1 MVFNSILHDMKFVG
15 EITDPIHKFIRFTE
29 LEKKIIDSNVFQ
41 RLRRIKQLAGAHLV
55 YPAAQHSRFE
65 HSLGTMHVAGLA
77 GEHLFSIGV
86 IDKES
91 IQELRVASLLH
102 DIGHGPFS
110 HLFEEALKVTG
121 NSNHETLGAKII
133 CKTELGDILSDYGF
147 SPQTISEISFGNSKV
162 KFKNEIISGSLSSDL
177 MDYLPRDGY
186 FTGVEYGKVDYNRI
200 INSFRVTDSKSL
212 ALDISSFYSFESM
225 IISRFEM
232 FRAVYF
238 HKTVRS
244 AEVMLLH
251 SILLSSD
258 ILNLKGLALTDYLN
272 LTDESIICTI
282 SSSRNNKAA
291 QEMIS
296 NYLDRKLLKCVYE
309 RFIRKRDNYTKLN
322 RDKIEE
328 LRLEIARLAKIDEKK
343 IFLDTYG
350 ISLVPLAPNKQE
362 MKSILLVSEDEFF
375 KQPVSNL
382 PLVNSITGY
391 LDMIRVYTN
400 HKDRKKITKISKDV
414 LDKELPEKQ

>member
-1 MVFNSILHDMKFVG
+1 MALNSLVDMKFVG
-15 EITDPIHKFIRFTE
+15 EIADPIHKFIRFTD
-29 LEKKIIDSNVFQ
+29 LEKKIIDSVVFQ

-77 GEHLFSIGV
+77 GEHLFSIGA
-86 IDKES
+86 IEKES

-121 NSNHETLGAKII
+121 NKNHETIGAEII
-133 CKTELGDILSDYGF
+133 CKTELSDILSGSGY
-147 SPQTISEISFGNSKV
+147 SPKSISEISFGNSKV
-162 KFKNEIISGSLSSDL
+162 KFKNEIISGSLSADL
-177 MDYLPRDGY
+177 MDYLPRDGF

-200 INSFRVTDSKSL
+200 INSFRVTDNESL

-225 IISRFEM
+225 MISRFEM

-251 SILLSSD
+251 SILLSSEA
-258 ILNLKGLALTDYLN
+258 LNLSKLSLNDYLKLTD
-272 LTDESIICTI
+272 DSILWKIY
-282 SSSRNNKAA
+282 SSQNNKIGK
-291 QEMIS
+291 EMIS
-296 NYLDRKLLKCVYE
+296 NYLERKLLKCVYE

-328 LRLEIARLAKIDEKK
+328 LRLKIARLANIDERK

-350 ISLVPLAPNKQE
+350 ISLVPLAPNKKE

-400 HKDRKKITKISKDV
+400 HKDRKNITNISKDV
-414 LDKELPEKQ
+414 LDKELPEK

>member
-1 MVFNSILHDMKFVG
+1 MKYVG
-15 EITDPIHKFIRFTE
+15 EIADPIHKYIRFTE
-29 LEKKIIDSNVFQ
+29 LEKKIIDSKVFQ

-65 HSLGTMHVAGLA
+65 HSLGTMHLAGLA
-77 GEHLFSIGV
+77 GEHLFSMGV
-86 IDKES
+86 LDNES
-91 IQELRVASLLH
+91 IQELRIASLLH

-110 HLFEEALKVTG
+110 HLFEEALKVTS
-121 NSNHETLGAKII
+121 NKNHENIGSEII
-133 CKTELGDILSDYGF
+133 CKTEISDILLSFGY
-147 SPQTISEISFGNSKV
+147 SPTNISEISFGQSKI

-177 MDYLPRDGY
+177 MDYLPRDGF

-200 INSFRVTDSKSL
+200 INSFRVTNNDNL
-212 ALDISSFYSFESM
+212 ALDISSSYSFESM
-225 IISRFEM
+225 IISRYEM

-251 SILLSSD
+251 SLLLSSD
-258 ILNLKGLALTDYLN
+258 ILNLNNITLKDHLN
-272 LTDESIICTI
+272 LTDDNILWNILSSI
-282 SSSRNNKAA
+282 NNEMAK
-291 QEMIS
+291 EMIS

-309 RFIRKRDNYTKLN
+309 RFIRKRDNLTQLN
-322 RDKIEE
+322 RERIEE
-328 LRLEIARLAKIDEKK
+328 LRLQIARLSNIDERK
-343 IFLDTYG
+343 IFLDTSG

-400 HKDRKKITKISKDV
+400 HKDRKKITNISRDV
-414 LDKELPEKQ
+414 LDKELPEK

>member
-1 MVFNSILHDMKFVG
+1 MPFNCIQGMKFVG
-15 EITDPIHKFIRFTE
+15 EIADPIHKFIRFTD
-29 LEKKIIDSNVFQ
+29 LERKIIDSSVFQ

-65 HSLGTMHVAGLA
+65 HSLGTMHVAGIA
-77 GEHLFSIGV
+77 GEHLFSIGA
-86 IDKES
+86 IDKDS
-91 IQELRVASLLH
+91 IQELRAASLLH

-121 NSNHETLGAKII
+121 NKNHETIGEEII
-133 CKTELGDILSDYGF
+133 CKTELSDILSGF
-147 SPQTISEISFGNSKV
+147 GYSPKTISEISFGNSKV

-177 MDYLPRDGY
+177 MDYLPRDGF

-200 INSFRVTDSKSL
+200 INSFRVTDNQNL

-251 SILLSSD
+251 SILLSSEE
-258 ILNLKGLALTDYLN
+258 LNLPSLSLDDYLKLTD
-272 LTDESIICTI
+272 DSILVMM
-282 SSSRNNKAA
+282 SSSQNNKIAK
-291 QEMIS
+291 EMIS
-296 NYLDRKLLKCVYE
+296 NYFERKLLKCVYE

-328 LRLEIARLAKIDEKK
+328 LRLKIARLANIDERK

-350 ISLVPLAPNKQE
+350 ISLVPLAPNKKE

-400 HKDRKKITKISKDV
+400 HKDRKNITNISKDV

>member
-1 MVFNSILHDMKFVG
+1 MKFVG

-77 GEHLFSIGV
+77 GEHLFSMGV

-121 NSNHETLGAKII
+121 NSNHETLGAEII

-147 SPQTISEISFGNSKV
+147 SPHTISEISFGKSKV

-177 MDYLPRDGY
+177 MDYLPRDGF

-258 ILNLKGLALTDYLN
+258 ILNLKELALTDYLK
-272 LTDESIICTI
+272 LTDESIICSI
-282 SSSRNNKAA
+282 SSSQNNKVAR
-291 QEMIS
+291 EMIS

-309 RFIRKRDNYTKLN
+309 RFIRKQDNYTKLN

-328 LRLEIARLAKIDEKK
+328 LRLEIARLANIDEKK

-400 HKDRKKITKISKDV
+400 HKDRKRITKISKDV

>member
-1 MVFNSILHDMKFVG
+1 MKFVG

-77 GEHLFSIGV
+77 GEHLFSMGV

-121 NSNHETLGAKII
+121 NSNHETLGAKIV
-133 CKTELGDILSDYGF
+133 CKTEIGDILSDYGF

-177 MDYLPRDGY
+177 MDYLPRDGF
-186 FTGVEYGKVDYNRI
+186 FTGVEYGKVDYHRI

-258 ILNLKGLALTDYLN
+258 ILNLRGLALTDYLN
-272 LTDESIICTI
+272 LTDESIICSI
-282 SSSRNNKAA
+282 SSSQNNKVAK
-291 QEMIS
+291 EMIS

-328 LRLEIARLAKIDEKK
+328 LRLEIARLANIDEKK

-400 HKDRKKITKISKDV
+400 HKDRKRITIISKDV

>member
-1 MVFNSILHDMKFVG
+1 MKFVG
-15 EITDPIHKFIRFTE
+15 EIADPIHKFIRFTD
-29 LEKKIIDSNVFQ
+29 LEKKIIDSSVFQ

-77 GEHLFSIGV
+77 GEHLFSLGV

-110 HLFEEALKVTG
+110 HLFEEALMVTG
-121 NSNHETLGAKII
+121 NKNHETIGADII
-133 CKTELGDILSDYGF
+133 RKTELSDILSAFGY
-147 SPQTISEISFGNSKV
+147 SAKTISEISFGKSKV
-162 KFKNEIISGSLSSDL
+162 KFKNEIISGSLSADL
-177 MDYLPRDGY
+177 MDYLPRDGF

-200 INSFRVTDSKSL
+200 INSFRVTDNESL

-251 SILLSSD
+251 SILLSGQQ
-258 ILNLKGLALTDYLN
+258 LNLASLSLNDYLKM
-272 LTDESIICTI
+272 TDDSILWMI
-282 SSSRNNKAA
+282 SSSQNNKIAKD
-291 QEMIS
+291 MIS
-296 NYLDRKLLKCVYE
+296 NYLERRLLKCVYE

-328 LRLEIARLAKIDEKK
+328 LRLKIARLANIDERK

-350 ISLVPLAPNKQE
+350 ISLVPLAPNKKE

-400 HKDRKKITKISKDV
+400 HKDRKNITNISKDV

>member
-1 MVFNSILHDMKFVG
+1 VALNSLVDMKFVG
-15 EITDPIHKFIRFTE
+15 EIADPIHKFIRLTD
-29 LEKKIIDSNVFQ
+29 LEKKIIDSVVFQ

-77 GEHLFSIGV
+77 GEHLFSIGA
-86 IDKES
+86 IEKES

-121 NSNHETLGAKII
+121 NKNHETIGAEII
-133 CKTELGDILSDYGF
+133 CKTELGDILSGF
-147 SPQTISEISFGNSKV
+147 GYSPKTISEISFGNSKV
-162 KFKNEIISGSLSSDL
+162 KFKNEIISGSLSADL
-177 MDYLPRDGY
+177 MDYLPRDGF

-200 INSFRVTDSKSL
+200 INSFRVTDNESL

-225 IISRFEM
+225 MISRFEM

-251 SILLSSD
+251 SILLSSEA
-258 ILNLKGLALTDYLN
+258 LNLSKLSLNDYLKLTDDGILWM
-272 LTDESIICTI
+272 I
-282 SSSRNNKAA
+282 SSSQNNKIAKG
-291 QEMIS
+291 MIS
-296 NYLDRKLLKCVYE
+296 NYFERKLLKCVYE

-328 LRLEIARLAKIDEKK
+328 LRLKIARLANIDERK

-350 ISLVPLAPNKQE
+350 ISLVPLAPNKKE

-400 HKDRKKITKISKDV
+400 HKDRKNITNISKDV
-414 LDKELPEKQ
+414 LDKELPEK

>member
-1 MVFNSILHDMKFVG
+1 MKFVG
-15 EITDPIHKFIRFTE
+15 EIADPIHKFIRFTD
-29 LEKKIIDSNVFQ
+29 LEKKIIDSSVFQ

-77 GEHLFSIGV
+77 GEHLFSLGV

-110 HLFEEALKVTG
+110 HLFEEALKVTS
-121 NSNHETLGAKII
+121 NKNHETIGAEII
-133 CKTELGDILSDYGF
+133 CKTELNDILSGF
-147 SPQTISEISFGNSKV
+147 GYSGKTISEISFGNSKV
-162 KFKNEIISGSLSSDL
+162 KFKNEIISGSLSADL
-177 MDYLPRDGY
+177 MDYLPRDGF

-200 INSFRVTDSKSL
+200 INSFRVTDSQSL

-251 SILLSSD
+251 SILLSSKE
-258 ILNLKGLALTDYLN
+258 LNLARLSLDDYLKLTD
-272 LTDESIICTI
+272 DSILWKM
-282 SSSRNNKAA
+282 SASDNNKIAK
-291 QEMIS
+291 EMIS
-296 NYLDRKLLKCVYE
+296 NYLERKLLKCVYE

-328 LRLEIARLAKIDEKK
+328 LRLKIARLANIDERK

-350 ISLVPLAPNKQE
+350 ISLVPLAPNKKE

-400 HKDRKKITKISKDV
+400 HKDRKNITNISKDV

>member
-1 MVFNSILHDMKFVG
+1 MKFVG
-15 EITDPIHKFIRFTE
+15 EIADPIHKFIRFTD
-29 LEKKIIDSNVFQ
+29 LERKIIDSSVFQ

-65 HSLGTMHVAGLA
+65 HSLGTMHVAGIA
-77 GEHLFSIGV
+77 GEHLFSIGA
-86 IDKES
+86 IDKDS
-91 IQELRVASLLH
+91 IQELRAASLLH

-121 NSNHETLGAKII
+121 NKNHETIGEEII
-133 CKTELGDILSDYGF
+133 CKTELSDILSGF
-147 SPQTISEISFGNSKV
+147 GYSPKTISEISFGNSKV

-177 MDYLPRDGY
+177 MDYLPRDGF

-200 INSFRVTDSKSL
+200 INSFRVTDNQNL

-244 AEVMLLH
+244 AEVMLFH
-251 SILLSSD
+251 SILLSSEE
-258 ILNLKGLALTDYLN
+258 LNLPSLSLDYYLKLTD
-272 LTDESIICTI
+272 DSILWMM
-282 SSSRNNKAA
+282 SSSQNNKIAK
-291 QEMIS
+291 EMIS
-296 NYLDRKLLKCVYE
+296 NYFERKLLKCVYE

-328 LRLEIARLAKIDEKK
+328 LRLKIARLANIDERK

-350 ISLVPLAPNKQE
+350 ISLVPLAPNKKE

-400 HKDRKKITKISKDV
+400 HKDRKNITNISKDV

>member
-1 MVFNSILHDMKFVG
+1 MKFVG
-15 EITDPIHKFIRFTE
+15 EIADPIHKFIRFTD
-29 LEKKIIDSNVFQ
+29 LEKKIIDSSVFQ

-77 GEHLFSIGV
+77 GEHLFSLGV

-121 NSNHETLGAKII
+121 NKNHETIGAKII
-133 CKTELGDILSDYGF
+133 CKTELNDILSGF
-147 SPQTISEISFGNSKV
+147 GYSAKTISEISFGNSKV
-162 KFKNEIISGSLSSDL
+162 KFKNEIISGSLSADL
-177 MDYLPRDGY
+177 MDYLPRDGF

-200 INSFRVTDSKSL
+200 INSFRVTDNESL

-251 SILLSSD
+251 SILLSSQE
-258 ILNLKGLALTDYLN
+258 LNLASLSLNDYLKLTD
-272 LTDESIICTI
+272 DSILWMM
-282 SSSRNNKAA
+282 SSSQNNKIAK
-291 QEMIS
+291 EMIS
-296 NYLDRKLLKCVYE
+296 NYLERKLLKCVYE

-328 LRLEIARLAKIDEKK
+328 LRLKIARLANIDEKK

-350 ISLVPLAPNKQE
+350 ISLVPLAPNKKE

-400 HKDRKKITKISKDV
+400 HKDRKNITNISKDV

>member
-1 MVFNSILHDMKFVG
+1 MKFAG
-15 EITDPIHKFIRFTE
+15 EIADPIHKFIRFTD
-29 LEKKIIDSNVFQ
+29 LERKIIDSSVFQ

-77 GEHLFSIGV
+77 GEHLFSIGA

-91 IQELRVASLLH
+91 IQELRAASLLH

-121 NSNHETLGAKII
+121 NKNHETIGAEII
-133 CKTELGDILSDYGF
+133 CKTELSDILSGF
-147 SPQTISEISFGNSKV
+147 GYSPNTISEISFGNSKV
-162 KFKNEIISGSLSSDL
+162 KFKNEIISGSLSADL
-177 MDYLPRDGY
+177 MDYLPRDGF

-200 INSFRVTDSKSL
+200 INSFRVTENQNL

-251 SILLSSD
+251 SILLSSEE
-258 ILNLKGLALTDYLN
+258 LNLSSLSLDDYLKLTD
-272 LTDESIICTI
+272 DSILWMI
-282 SSSRNNKAA
+282 SSSSQNNKIAK
-291 QEMIS
+291 EMIS
-296 NYLDRKLLKCVYE
+296 NYLERKLLKCVYE

-328 LRLEIARLAKIDEKK
+328 LRLKIARLANIDERK

-350 ISLVPLAPNKQE
+350 ISLVPLAPNKKE

-400 HKDRKKITKISKDV
+400 HKDRKNITNISKDV

>member
-1 MVFNSILHDMKFVG
+1 MVFNSIEHMKFVG
-15 EITDPIHKFIRFTE
+15 EIADPIHKFIRFTD
-29 LEKKIIDSNVFQ
+29 LEKKIIDSSVFQ

-55 YPAAQHSRFE
+55 YPSAQHSRFE

-77 GEHLFSIGV
+77 GEHLFSLGV

-110 HLFEEALKVTG
+110 HLFEEALKVRG
-121 NSNHETLGAKII
+121 NKNHETLGGDII
-133 CKTELGDILSDYGF
+133 RKTELNDILSAFGY
-147 SPQTISEISFGNSKV
+147 SARTISAISFGNSKA
-162 KFKNEIISGSLSSDL
+162 KFKNEIISGSLSADL
-177 MDYLPRDGY
+177 MDYLPRDGF

-200 INSFRVTDSKSL
+200 ISSFRVTDNQSL

-251 SILLSSD
+251 SILLSSEE
-258 ILNLKGLALTDYLN
+258 LNLARLSLNDYLKLTD
-272 LTDESIICTI
+272 DSILWMM
-282 SSSRNNKAA
+282 SSSQNNKIAK
-291 QEMIS
+291 EMVS
-296 NYLDRKLLKCVYE
+296 NYLERKLLKCVYE

-328 LRLEIARLAKIDEKK
+328 LRLKIARLANIDERK

-350 ISLVPLAPNKQE
+350 ISLVPLAPNKKE

-400 HKDRKKITKISKDV
+400 HKDRKNITNISKDV

>member
-1 MVFNSILHDMKFVG
+1 MALNSLVDMKFAG
-15 EITDPIHKFIRFTE
+15 EIADPIHKFIRFTD
-29 LEKKIIDSNVFQ
+29 LEKKIIDSGVFQ

-77 GEHLFSIGV
+77 GEHLFSIGALE
-86 IDKES
+86 KES
-91 IQELRVASLLH
+91 IQELRIASLLH

-121 NSNHETLGAKII
+121 NKNHETIGEEII
-133 CKTELGDILSDYGF
+133 CKTELSDILSGF
-147 SPQTISEISFGNSKV
+147 GYSPKSISEISFGNSKV
-162 KFKNEIISGSLSSDL
+162 KFKNEIISGSLSADL
-177 MDYLPRDGY
+177 MDYLPRDGF

-200 INSFRVTDSKSL
+200 IDSFRVTENERL

-225 IISRFEM
+225 MISRFEM

-251 SILLSSD
+251 SILLSSEA
-258 ILNLKGLALTDYLN
+258 LNLSKLSLNDYLKLTD
-272 LTDESIICTI
+272 DSILWKIY
-282 SSSRNNKAA
+282 SSQYNKIAK
-291 QEMIS
+291 EMIS
-296 NYLDRKLLKCVYE
+296 NYLQRKLLKCVYE

-322 RDKIEE
+322 RYKIEE
-328 LRLEIARLAKIDEKK
+328 LRLKIARLANIDERK

-350 ISLVPLAPNKQE
+350 ISLVPLAPNKKE

-400 HKDRKKITKISKDV
+400 HKDRKNITNISKDV
-414 LDKELPEKQ
+414 LDKELPEK

>member
-1 MVFNSILHDMKFVG
+1 MKYVG
-15 EITDPIHKFIRFTE
+15 EIADPIHKYIRFTE
-29 LEKKIIDSNVFQ
+29 LEKKIIDSKVFQ

-65 HSLGTMHVAGLA
+65 HSLGTMHLAGLA

-86 IDKES
+86 LDKES
-91 IQELRVASLLH
+91 IQELRIAALLH

-110 HLFEEALKVTG
+110 HLFEEALKATS
-121 NSNHETLGAKII
+121 NKNHESIGAEII
-133 CKTELGDILSDYGF
+133 CKTELSDILSGF
-147 SPQTISEISFGNSKV
+147 GYSPSVISEISFGNSKV

-177 MDYLPRDGY
+177 MDYLPRDGF

-200 INSFRVTDSKSL
+200 INSFRVTNNGSL

-225 IISRFEM
+225 IISRYEM

-251 SILLSSD
+251 SLLLSSE
-258 ILNLKGLALTDYLN
+258 ILNLSKISLTDYLK
-272 LTDESIICTI
+272 LTDDSILLKI
-282 SSSRNNKAA
+282 SSSPNN
-291 QEMIS
+291 EMAKEMVS
-296 NYLDRKLLKCVYE
+296 NYLERKLLKCVYE
-309 RFIRKRDNYTKLN
+309 RFIRKRDNFTKLN

-328 LRLEIARLAKIDEKK
+328 LRLKIARLSNIDEKR

-400 HKDRKKITKISKDV
+400 HKDRKKVTNISKNV
-414 LDKELPEKQ
+414 LGKELPEK

>member
-1 MVFNSILHDMKFVG
+1 MALNSLVDMKFVG
-15 EITDPIHKFIRFTE
+15 EIADPIHKFIRFTD
-29 LEKKIIDSNVFQ
+29 LEKKIIDSVVFQ

-86 IDKES
+86 IEKES

-121 NSNHETLGAKII
+121 NKNHETIGAEII
-133 CKTELGDILSDYGF
+133 CKTELSDILSGF
-147 SPQTISEISFGNSKV
+147 GYSPKSISEISFGNSKV
-162 KFKNEIISGSLSSDL
+162 KFKNEIISGSLSADL
-177 MDYLPRDGY
+177 MDYLPRDGF

-200 INSFRVTDSKSL
+200 INSFRVTDNESL

-225 IISRFEM
+225 MISRFEM

-251 SILLSSD
+251 SILLSSEA
-258 ILNLKGLALTDYLN
+258 LNLGKLSLNDYLKLTD
-272 LTDESIICTI
+272 DSILWKIY
-282 SSSRNNKAA
+282 SSQNNKIAK
-291 QEMIS
+291 EMIS
-296 NYLDRKLLKCVYE
+296 HYLERKLLKCVYE

-322 RDKIEE
+322 RYKIEE
-328 LRLEIARLAKIDEKK
+328 LRLKIARLANIDERK

-350 ISLVPLAPNKQE
+350 ISLVPLAPNKKE

-400 HKDRKKITKISKDV
+400 HKDRKNITNISKDV
-414 LDKELPEKQ
+414 LDKELPEK

>member
-1 MVFNSILHDMKFVG
+1 MLNSLVDMKFVG
-15 EITDPIHKFIRFTE
+15 EIADPIHKFIRFTD
-29 LEKKIIDSNVFQ
+29 LEKKIIDSVVFQ

-86 IDKES
+86 IEKES

-121 NSNHETLGAKII
+121 NKNHETIGAEII
-133 CKTELGDILSDYGF
+133 CKTELSDILSDSGY
-147 SPQTISEISFGNSKV
+147 SPKSVSEISFGNSKV
-162 KFKNEIISGSLSSDL
+162 KFKNEIISGSLSADL
-177 MDYLPRDGY
+177 MDYLPRDGF

-200 INSFRVTDSKSL
+200 INSFRVTDNESL

-225 IISRFEM
+225 MISRFEM

-251 SILLSSD
+251 SILLSSEA
-258 ILNLKGLALTDYLN
+258 LNLSKLSLNDYLKLTD
-272 LTDESIICTI
+272 DSILWKIY
-282 SSSRNNKAA
+282 SSHNNKIAK
-291 QEMIS
+291 EMIS
-296 NYLDRKLLKCVYE
+296 HYLERKLLKCVYE

-328 LRLEIARLAKIDEKK
+328 LRLKIARLANIDERK

-350 ISLVPLAPNKQE
+350 ISLVPLAPNKKE

-400 HKDRKKITKISKDV
+400 HKDRKNITNISKDV
-414 LDKELPEKQ
+414 LDKELPEK

>member
-1 MVFNSILHDMKFVG
+1 MKYVG
-15 EITDPIHKFIRFTE
+15 EIADPIHKYIRFTE
-29 LEKKIIDSNVFQ
+29 LEKKIIDSKVFQ

-65 HSLGTMHVAGLA
+65 HSLGTMHLAGLA

-86 IDKES
+86 LDKES
-91 IQELRVASLLH
+91 IQELRVAALLH

-110 HLFEEALKVTG
+110 HLFEEALKATS
-121 NSNHETLGAKII
+121 NKNHESIGAEII
-133 CKTELGDILSDYGF
+133 CKTELSDILSGF
-147 SPQTISEISFGNSKV
+147 GYSPSVISEISFGNSKV

-177 MDYLPRDGY
+177 MDYLPRDGF

-200 INSFRVTDSKSL
+200 INSFRVTNNGSL

-225 IISRFEM
+225 IISRYEM

-251 SILLSSD
+251 SLLLSSE
-258 ILNLKGLALTDYLN
+258 ILNLSKISLTDYLK
-272 LTDESIICTI
+272 LTDDSILLKI
-282 SSSRNNKAA
+282 SSSPNN
-291 QEMIS
+291 EMAKEMVS
-296 NYLDRKLLKCVYE
+296 NYLERKLLKCVYE
-309 RFIRKRDNYTKLN
+309 RFIRKRDNFTKLN

-328 LRLEIARLAKIDEKK
+328 LRLKIARLSNIDEKR

-400 HKDRKKITKISKDV
+400 HKDRKKIANISKNV
-414 LDKELPEKQ
+414 LDKELPEK

>member
-1 MVFNSILHDMKFVG
+1 MKFVG
-15 EITDPIHKFIRFTE
+15 EIADPIHKFIRFTD
-29 LEKKIIDSNVFQ
+29 LERKIIDSSVFQ

-65 HSLGTMHVAGLA
+65 HSLGTMHVAGIA
-77 GEHLFSIGV
+77 GEHLFSIGA

-91 IQELRVASLLH
+91 IQELRAASLLH

-121 NSNHETLGAKII
+121 NKNHETLGEEII
-133 CKTELGDILSDYGF
+133 CKTELSDILSGF
-147 SPQTISEISFGNSKV
+147 GYSPKTISEISFGNSKV
-162 KFKNEIISGSLSSDL
+162 KFKNEIISGSLSADL
-177 MDYLPRDGY
+177 MDYLPRDGF

-200 INSFRVTDSKSL
+200 INSFRVTDNQNL

-251 SILLSSD
+251 SILLSSEE
-258 ILNLKGLALTDYLN
+258 LNLPSLSLDDYLKLTD
-272 LTDESIICTI
+272 DSILWMM
-282 SSSRNNKAA
+282 SSSQNNKIAK
-291 QEMIS
+291 EMIS
-296 NYLDRKLLKCVYE
+296 NYLERKLLKCAYE
-309 RFIRKRDNYTKLN
+309 RFIRKRDNYSKLN

-328 LRLEIARLAKIDEKK
+328 LRLKIARLANIDERK

-350 ISLVPLAPNKQE
+350 ISLVPLAPNKKE

-382 PLVNSITGY
+382 PLVNSFTGY

-400 HKDRKKITKISKDV
+400 HKDRKNITNISKDV

>member
-1 MVFNSILHDMKFVG
+1 MKFVG
-15 EITDPIHKFIRFTE
+15 EIADPIHKFIRFTD
-29 LEKKIIDSNVFQ
+29 LERKIIDSSVFQ

-121 NSNHETLGAKII
+121 NKNHETIGAEII
-133 CKTELGDILSDYGF
+133 CMTELSDILSSFGY
-147 SPQTISEISFGNSKV
+147 SAKTISEISFGNSNV
-162 KFKNEIISGSLSSDL
+162 KFKNEIISGSLSADL
-177 MDYLPRDGY
+177 MDYLPRDGF

-200 INSFRVTDSKSL
+200 VNSFRVTENQNL

-225 IISRFEM
+225 MISRFEM

-251 SILLSSD
+251 SILLSSEE
-258 ILNLKGLALTDYLN
+258 LNLPRLSLDDYLKLTD
-272 LTDESIICTI
+272 DSILWMMA
-282 SSSRNNKAA
+282 SQNNKIAK
-291 QEMIS
+291 EMIS

-328 LRLEIARLAKIDEKK
+328 LRLKIARLANIDERK

-350 ISLVPLAPNKQE
+350 ISLVPLAPNKKE

-400 HKDRKKITKISKDV
+400 HKDRKNITNISKDV

>member
-1 MVFNSILHDMKFVG
+1 MKFVG
-15 EITDPIHKFIRFTE
+15 EIADPIHKFIRFTD
-29 LEKKIIDSNVFQ
+29 LERKIIDSSVFQ

-55 YPAAQHSRFE
+55 YPSAQHSRFE

-77 GEHLFSIGV
+77 GEHLFSIGA

-91 IQELRVASLLH
+91 IQELRAASLLH

-121 NSNHETLGAKII
+121 NKNHETIGAEII
-133 CKTELGDILSDYGF
+133 CKTELSDILSGF
-147 SPQTISEISFGNSKV
+147 GYSPKTISEISFGNSKV
-162 KFKNEIISGSLSSDL
+162 KFKNEIISGSLSADL
-177 MDYLPRDGY
+177 MDYLPRDGF

-200 INSFRVTDSKSL
+200 INSFRVTDNQNL

-251 SILLSSD
+251 SILLSSEE
-258 ILNLKGLALTDYLN
+258 LNLPSLLLDDYLKLTD
-272 LTDESIICTI
+272 DSILWMI
-282 SSSRNNKAA
+282 SSSQNNKIAK
-291 QEMIS
+291 EMIS
-296 NYLDRKLLKCVYE
+296 NILERKLLKCVYE

-328 LRLEIARLAKIDEKK
+328 LRLKIARLANIDERK

-350 ISLVPLAPNKQE
+350 ISLVPLAPNKKE

-400 HKDRKKITKISKDV
+400 HKDRKNITNISKDV
-414 LDKELPEKQ
+414 LDKELPEK

>member
-1 MVFNSILHDMKFVG
+1 MKYVG
-15 EITDPIHKFIRFTE
+15 EIADPIHKYIRFTE
-29 LEKKIIDSNVFQ
+29 LEKKIIDSKVFQ

-65 HSLGTMHVAGLA
+65 HSLGTMHLAGLA
-77 GEHLFSIGV
+77 GEHLFSMGV
-86 IDKES
+86 LDNES
-91 IQELRVASLLH
+91 IQELRIASLLH

-110 HLFEEALKVTG
+110 HLFEEALKVTS
-121 NSNHETLGAKII
+121 NKNHENIGSEII
-133 CKTELGDILSDYGF
+133 CKTEISDILLSFGY
-147 SPQTISEISFGNSKV
+147 SPTNISEISFGQSKI

-177 MDYLPRDGY
+177 MDYLPRDGF

-200 INSFRVTDSKSL
+200 INSFRVTNNDNL
-212 ALDISSFYSFESM
+212 ALDISSSYSFESM
-225 IISRFEM
+225 IISRYEM

-251 SILLSSD
+251 SLLLSSD
-258 ILNLKGLALTDYLN
+258 ILNLNNITLKDHLN
-272 LTDESIICTI
+272 LTDDNILWNILSSI
-282 SSSRNNKAA
+282 NNEMAK
-291 QEMIS
+291 EMIS

-309 RFIRKRDNYTKLN
+309 RFIRKRDNLTQLN
-322 RDKIEE
+322 RERIEE
-328 LRLEIARLAKIDEKK
+328 LRLQIARLSNIDEGK
-343 IFLDTYG
+343 IFLDTSG

-400 HKDRKKITKISKDV
+400 HKDRKKITNISKQV
-414 LDKELPEKQ
+414 LDKELPERL

>member
-1 MVFNSILHDMKFVG
+1 MKFVG

-41 RLRRIKQLAGAHLV
+41 RLRRITQLAGAHLV

-177 MDYLPRDGY
+177 MDYLPRDGL
-186 FTGVEYGKVDYNRI
+186 FTGVEYGKVDHNRI

-258 ILNLKGLALTDYLN
+258 ILNLKELALTDYLK

>member
-1 MVFNSILHDMKFVG
+1 VHFYLPDMKFVG
-15 EITDPIHKFIRFTE
+15 EIADPIHKFIRFTE

-147 SPQTISEISFGNSKV
+147 SPRTISEISFGNSKV

-177 MDYLPRDGY
+177 MDYLPRDGL
-186 FTGVEYGKVDYNRI
+186 FTGVEYGKVDHNRI

-258 ILNLKGLALTDYLN
+258 LLNLKGLALTDYLN

>member
-1 MVFNSILHDMKFVG
+1 MKFVG
-15 EITDPIHKFIRFTE
+15 EIADPIHKFIRFTD
-29 LEKKIIDSNVFQ
+29 LERKIIDSSVFQ

-77 GEHLFSIGV
+77 GEHLFSIGA

-91 IQELRVASLLH
+91 IQELRAASLLH

-110 HLFEEALKVTG
+110 HLFEEVLKVSG
-121 NSNHETLGAKII
+121 NKNHETIGAEII
-133 CKTELGDILSDYGF
+133 CKTELSDILSGF
-147 SPQTISEISFGNSKV
+147 GYSAKSISEISFGDSKV
-162 KFKNEIISGSLSSDL
+162 KFKNEIISGSLSADL
-177 MDYLPRDGY
+177 MDYLPRDGF

-200 INSFRVTDSKSL
+200 INSFRVTDNQNL

-251 SILLSSD
+251 SILLSSEE
-258 ILNLKGLALTDYLN
+258 LNLPGLSLDDYLKLTD
-272 LTDESIICTI
+272 DSIMWMI
-282 SSSRNNKAA
+282 SSSSQNNKIAK
-291 QEMIS
+291 EMIS
-296 NYLDRKLLKCVYE
+296 NYLERKLLKCVYE

-328 LRLEIARLAKIDEKK
+328 LRLKIARLANIDERK

-350 ISLVPLAPNKQE
+350 ISLVPLAPNKKE

-400 HKDRKKITKISKDV
+400 HKDRNNITNISKDV

>member
-1 MVFNSILHDMKFVG
+1 MKFVG
-15 EITDPIHKFIRFTE
+15 EIADPIHKFIRFTD
-29 LEKKIIDSNVFQ
+29 LEKKIIDSSVFQ

-77 GEHLFSIGV
+77 GEHLFSLGV

-121 NSNHETLGAKII
+121 NKNHETIGEEII
-133 CKTELGDILSDYGF
+133 CKTELNDILSGF
-147 SPQTISEISFGNSKV
+147 GYSGKTISEISFGNSKV
-162 KFKNEIISGSLSSDL
+162 KFKNEIISGSLSADL
-177 MDYLPRDGY
+177 MDYLPRDGF

-200 INSFRVTDSKSL
+200 INSFRVTDSQSL

-251 SILLSSD
+251 SILLSSKE
-258 ILNLKGLALTDYLN
+258 LNLDNLSLEDYLKLTD
-272 LTDESIICTI
+272 DSILFKM
-282 SSSRNNKAA
+282 SSSQNNKVAK
-291 QEMIS
+291 EMIS
-296 NYLDRKLLKCVYE
+296 NYLERKLLKCVYE

-328 LRLEIARLAKIDEKK
+328 LRLKIARLANIDERK

-350 ISLVPLAPNKQE
+350 ISLVPLAPNKKE

-400 HKDRKKITKISKDV
+400 HKDRKNITNISKDV

>member
-1 MVFNSILHDMKFVG
+1 MALNSLVDMKFVG
-15 EITDPIHKFIRFTE
+15 EIADPIHKFIRFTD
-29 LEKKIIDSNVFQ
+29 LEKKIIDSVVFQ

-77 GEHLFSIGV
+77 GEHLFSIGAME
-86 IDKES
+86 KES

-121 NSNHETLGAKII
+121 NKNHETLGAEII
-133 CKTELGDILSDYGF
+133 CKTELSDILSGF
-147 SPQTISEISFGNSKV
+147 GYSPKSISEISFGNSKV
-162 KFKNEIISGSLSSDL
+162 KFKNEIISGSLSADL
-177 MDYLPRDGY
+177 MDYLPRDG
-186 FTGVEYGKVDYNRI
+186 FFAGVEYGKVDYNRI
-200 INSFRVTDSKSL
+200 INSFRVTDNESL

-225 IISRFEM
+225 MISRFEM

-251 SILLSSD
+251 SILLSSEA
-258 ILNLKGLALTDYLN
+258 LNLSKLSLNDYLKLTD
-272 LTDESIICTI
+272 DSILWKIY
-282 SSSRNNKAA
+282 SSQNNKIAK
-291 QEMIS
+291 EMIS
-296 NYLDRKLLKCVYE
+296 NYLERKLLKCVYE

-328 LRLEIARLAKIDEKK
+328 LRLKIARLANIDERK

-350 ISLVPLAPNKQE
+350 ISLVPLAPNKKE

-400 HKDRKKITKISKDV
+400 HKDRKNITNISKDV
-414 LDKELPEKQ
+414 LDKELPEK

>member
-1 MVFNSILHDMKFVG
+1 MKYVG
-15 EITDPIHKFIRFTE
+15 EIADPIHKYIRFTE
-29 LEKKIIDSNVFQ
+29 LEKKIIDSKVFQ

-65 HSLGTMHVAGLA
+65 HSLGTMHLAGLA

-86 IDKES
+86 LDKES
-91 IQELRVASLLH
+91 IQELRVAALLH

-110 HLFEEALKVTG
+110 HLFEEALKATS
-121 NSNHETLGAKII
+121 NKNHESIGAEII
-133 CKTELGDILSDYGF
+133 CKTELSDILSGF
-147 SPQTISEISFGNSKV
+147 GYSPSVISEISFGNSKV

-177 MDYLPRDGY
+177 MDYLPRDGF

-200 INSFRVTDSKSL
+200 INSFRVTNNGSL

-225 IISRFEM
+225 IISRYEM

-251 SILLSSD
+251 SLLLSSE
-258 ILNLKGLALTDYLN
+258 ILNLSKISLTDYLK
-272 LTDESIICTI
+272 LTDDSILLKI
-282 SSSRNNKAA
+282 SSSPNN
-291 QEMIS
+291 EMAKEMVS
-296 NYLDRKLLKCVYE
+296 NYLERKLLKCVYE
-309 RFIRKRDNYTKLN
+309 RFIRKRDNFTKLN

-328 LRLEIARLAKIDEKK
+328 LRLKIARLSNIDEKR

-400 HKDRKKITKISKDV
+400 HKDRKKITNISKNV
-414 LDKELPEKQ
+414 LDKELPEK

>member
-1 MVFNSILHDMKFVG
+1 MKFVG

-102 DIGHGPFS
+102 DVGHGPFS
-110 HLFEEALKVTG
+110 HLFEEALKVAG

-177 MDYLPRDGY
+177 MDYLPRDGL
-186 FTGVEYGKVDYNRI
+186 FTGVEYGKVDHNRI

-258 ILNLKGLALTDYLN
+258 ILNLKGLALTDYLK

-322 RDKIEE
+322 RDKIEQ

>member
-1 MVFNSILHDMKFVG
+1 MVFNSIEHMKFVG
-15 EITDPIHKFIRFTE
+15 EIADPIHKFIRFTD
-29 LEKKIIDSNVFQ
+29 LEKKIIDSSVFQ

-55 YPAAQHSRFE
+55 YPSAQHSRFE

-77 GEHLFSIGV
+77 GEHLFSLGV

-110 HLFEEALKVTG
+110 HLFEEALKVRG
-121 NSNHETLGAKII
+121 NKNHETLGGDII
-133 CKTELGDILSDYGF
+133 RKTELNDILSAFGY
-147 SPQTISEISFGNSKV
+147 SARTISDISFGNSKV
-162 KFKNEIISGSLSSDL
+162 KFKNEIISGSLSADL
-177 MDYLPRDGY
+177 MDYLPRDGF

-200 INSFRVTDSKSL
+200 ISSFRVTDNQSL

-251 SILLSSD
+251 SILLSSEE
-258 ILNLKGLALTDYLN
+258 LNLARLSLNDYLKLTD
-272 LTDESIICTI
+272 DSILWMM
-282 SSSRNNKAA
+282 SSSQNNKIAK
-291 QEMIS
+291 EMVS
-296 NYLDRKLLKCVYE
+296 NYLERKLLKCVYE

-328 LRLEIARLAKIDEKK
+328 LRLKIARLANIDERK

-350 ISLVPLAPNKQE
+350 ISLVPLAPNKKE

-400 HKDRKKITKISKDV
+400 HKDRKNITNISKDV

>member
-1 MVFNSILHDMKFVG
+1 MKYVG
-15 EITDPIHKFIRFTE
+15 EIADPIHKYIRFTE
-29 LEKKIIDSNVFQ
+29 LEKKIIDSKVFQ

-65 HSLGTMHVAGLA
+65 HSLGTMHLAGLA

-86 IDKES
+86 LDKES
-91 IQELRVASLLH
+91 IQELRIAALLH

-110 HLFEEALKVTG
+110 HLFEEALKATS
-121 NSNHETLGAKII
+121 NKNHERIGAEII
-133 CKTELGDILSDYGF
+133 CKTELSDILSGF
-147 SPQTISEISFGNSKV
+147 GYSPSVISEISFGNSKV

-177 MDYLPRDGY
+177 MDYLPRDGF

-200 INSFRVTDSKSL
+200 INSFRVTNNGSL

-225 IISRFEM
+225 IISRYEM

-251 SILLSSD
+251 SLLLSSE
-258 ILNLKGLALTDYLN
+258 ILNLSKISLTDYLK
-272 LTDESIICTI
+272 LTDDSILLKI
-282 SSSRNNKAA
+282 SSSPNN
-291 QEMIS
+291 EMAKEMVS
-296 NYLDRKLLKCVYE
+296 NYLERKLLKCVYE
-309 RFIRKRDNYTKLN
+309 RFIRKRDNFTKLN

-328 LRLEIARLAKIDEKK
+328 LRLKIARLSNIDEKR

-400 HKDRKKITKISKDV
+400 HKDRKKITNISKNV
-414 LDKELPEKQ
+414 LDKELPEK

>member
-1 MVFNSILHDMKFVG
+1 MKFVG
-15 EITDPIHKFIRFTE
+15 EIADPIHKFIRFTD
-29 LEKKIIDSNVFQ
+29 LEKKIIDSVIFQ

-77 GEHLFSIGV
+77 GEHLFSIGS
-86 IDKES
+86 IEKES

-121 NSNHETLGAKII
+121 NKSHETIGAEII
-133 CKTELGDILSDYGF
+133 CKTELSDILSGF
-147 SPQTISEISFGNSKV
+147 GYSPKTISEISFGNSKV
-162 KFKNEIISGSLSSDL
+162 KFKNEIISGSLSADL
-177 MDYLPRDGY
+177 MDYLPRDGF

-200 INSFRVTDSKSL
+200 INSFRVTDNQSL

-225 IISRFEM
+225 MISRFEM

-251 SILLSSD
+251 SILLSSEA
-258 ILNLKGLALTDYLN
+258 LNLSKLSLNDYLKLTD
-272 LTDESIICTI
+272 DSILWMI
-282 SSSRNNKAA
+282 SSSQNNKIAK
-291 QEMIS
+291 EMIS
-296 NYLDRKLLKCVYE
+296 NYFERKLLKCVYE

-328 LRLEIARLAKIDEKK
+328 LRLKIARLANIDERK

-350 ISLVPLAPNKQE
+350 ISLVPLAPNKKE

-400 HKDRKKITKISKDV
+400 HKDRKNITNISKDV
-414 LDKELPEKQ
+414 LDKELPEK

>member
-1 MVFNSILHDMKFVG
+1 MKFVG

-121 NSNHETLGAKII
+121 NSNHESLGAKII

-177 MDYLPRDGY
+177 MDYLPRDGF
-186 FTGVEYGKVDYNRI
+186 FTGVEYGKVDHNRI

-258 ILNLKGLALTDYLN
+258 ILNLKELALTDYLK

>member
-1 MVFNSILHDMKFVG
+1 MKFVG
-15 EITDPIHKFIRFTE
+15 EITDPIHKFIRFTD
-29 LEKKIIDSNVFQ
+29 LEKKIIDSHVFQ

-55 YPAAQHSRFE
+55 YPAAKHSRFE

-77 GEHLFSIGV
+77 GEHLFSMGV

-133 CKTELGDILSDYGF
+133 CKTELDDILSEYGF
-147 SPQTISEISFGNSKV
+147 SSRTISEISFGNSKV

-200 INSFRVTDSKSL
+200 INSFRVAEGKSL

-251 SILLSSD
+251 SILLSSE
-258 ILNLKGLALTDYLN
+258 ILNLRGLALSDYLN
-272 LTDESIICTI
+272 LTDDSIICRI
-282 SSSRNNKAA
+282 SSSQNNKVA

-296 NYLDRKLLKCVYE
+296 NYLNRKLLKCVYE

-322 RDKIEE
+322 RHKIEE
-328 LRLEIARLAKIDEKK
+328 LRLEIARLANIDEKK

>member
-1 MVFNSILHDMKFVG
+1 
-15 EITDPIHKFIRFTE
+15 
-29 LEKKIIDSNVFQ
+29 
-41 RLRRIKQLAGAHLV
+41 
-55 YPAAQHSRFE
+55 
-65 HSLGTMHVAGLA
+65 MHVAGLA
-77 GEHLFSIGV
+77 GDHLFSIGV

-147 SPQTISEISFGNSKV
+147 SPQSISEISFGNSTV

-177 MDYLPRDGY
+177 MDYLPRDGL

-200 INSFRVTDSKSL
+200 INSFRVTENESL

-225 IISRFEM
+225 IISRLEM

-251 SILLSSD
+251 SLLLSSN
-258 ILNLKGLALTDYLN
+258 ILNLSRISTTDYLK
-272 LTDESIICTI
+272 LTDDSILWKI
-282 SSSRNNKAA
+282 SSSPYNEIAK
-291 QEMIS
+291 EMIS
-296 NYLDRKLLKCVYE
+296 DYLDCLL
-309 RFIRKRDNYTKLN
+309 YTS
-322 RDKIEE
+322 D
-328 LRLEIARLAKIDEKK
+328 A
-343 IFLDTYG
+343 
-350 ISLVPLAPNKQE
+350 
-362 MKSILLVSEDEFF
+362 
-375 KQPVSNL
+375 
-382 PLVNSITGY
+382 
-391 LDMIRVYTN
+391 
-400 HKDRKKITKISKDV
+400 
-414 LDKELPEKQ
+414 

>member
-1 MVFNSILHDMKFVG
+1 MKFVG
-15 EITDPIHKFIRFTE
+15 EIADPIHKYIRFTE
-29 LEKKIIDSNVFQ
+29 LEKKIIDSKVFQ

-65 HSLGTMHVAGLA
+65 HSLGTMHLAGLA
-77 GEHLFSIGV
+77 GEHLFSIGAL
-86 IDKES
+86 DKES
-91 IQELRVASLLH
+91 IQELRVAALLH

-110 HLFEEALKVTG
+110 HLFEEALKATS
-121 NSNHETLGAKII
+121 NKNHESIGAEII
-133 CKTELGDILSDYGF
+133 CKTELSDILSGF
-147 SPQTISEISFGNSKV
+147 GYSPSVISEISFGNSKV

-177 MDYLPRDGY
+177 MDYLPRDGF

-200 INSFRVTDSKSL
+200 INSFRVTNNGSL

-225 IISRFEM
+225 IISRYEM

-251 SILLSSD
+251 SLLLSSE
-258 ILNLKGLALTDYLN
+258 ILNLSKISLTDYLK
-272 LTDESIICTI
+272 LTDDSILLKI
-282 SSSRNNKAA
+282 SSLPNN
-291 QEMIS
+291 EMAKEMVS
-296 NYLDRKLLKCVYE
+296 NYLERKLLKCVYE
-309 RFIRKRDNYTKLN
+309 RFIRKRDNFTKLN

-328 LRLEIARLAKIDEKK
+328 LRLKIARLSNIDEKR

-400 HKDRKKITKISKDV
+400 HKDRKKITNISKNV
-414 LDKELPEKQ
+414 LDKELPEK

>member
-1 MVFNSILHDMKFVG
+1 MKFVG
-15 EITDPIHKFIRFTE
+15 EIADPIHKFIRFTD
-29 LEKKIIDSNVFQ
+29 LEKKIIDSSVFQ

-55 YPAAQHSRFE
+55 YPSAQHSRFE

-77 GEHLFSIGV
+77 GDHLFSLGV

-121 NSNHETLGAKII
+121 NKNHETLGADII
-133 CKTELGDILSDYGF
+133 RKTELHDILSAFGY
-147 SPQTISEISFGNSKV
+147 SAKTISEISFGNSKV
-162 KFKNEIISGSLSSDL
+162 KFKNEIISGSLSADL
-177 MDYLPRDGY
+177 MDYLPRDGF

-200 INSFRVTDSKSL
+200 INSFRVTDNQSL

-251 SILLSSD
+251 SILLSSEE
-258 ILNLKGLALTDYLN
+258 LNLAGLSLNDYLKLTD
-272 LTDESIICTI
+272 DSILWMM
-282 SSSRNNKAA
+282 SSTQNNKIAR
-291 QEMIS
+291 EMIS
-296 NYLDRKLLKCVYE
+296 NYLERKLLKCVYE

-328 LRLEIARLAKIDEKK
+328 FRLKIARLANIDERK

-350 ISLVPLAPNKQE
+350 ISLVPLAPNKKE

-400 HKDRKKITKISKDV
+400 HKDRKNITNISKDV

>member
-1 MVFNSILHDMKFVG
+1 MKFVG
-15 EITDPIHKFIRFTE
+15 EIADPIHKYIRFTE
-29 LEKKIIDSNVFQ
+29 LEKKIIDSKVFQ

-65 HSLGTMHVAGLA
+65 HSLGTMHLAGLA
-77 GEHLFSIGV
+77 GEHLFSTGV
-86 IDKES
+86 LDKES
-91 IQELRVASLLH
+91 IQELRAAALLH

-110 HLFEEALKVTG
+110 HLFEEALKATS
-121 NSNHETLGAKII
+121 NKNHESIGAEII
-133 CKTELGDILSDYGF
+133 CKTELSDILSGF
-147 SPQTISEISFGNSKV
+147 GYSPSVISEISFGNSKV

-177 MDYLPRDGY
+177 MDYLPRDGF
-186 FTGVEYGKVDYNRI
+186 FTGVEYGKVDHNRI
-200 INSFRVTDSKSL
+200 INSFRVTNNGSL

-225 IISRFEM
+225 IISRYEM

-251 SILLSSD
+251 SLLLSSE
-258 ILNLKGLALTDYLN
+258 ILNLSKISLTDYLK
-272 LTDESIICTI
+272 LTDDSILLKI
-282 SSSRNNKAA
+282 SSSPNN
-291 QEMIS
+291 EMAKEMVS
-296 NYLDRKLLKCVYE
+296 NYLERKLLKCVYE
-309 RFIRKRDNYTKLN
+309 RFIRKRDNFTKLN

-328 LRLEIARLAKIDEKK
+328 LRLKIARLSNIDEKR

-400 HKDRKKITKISKDV
+400 HKDRKKITNISKNV
-414 LDKELPEKQ
+414 LDKELPEK